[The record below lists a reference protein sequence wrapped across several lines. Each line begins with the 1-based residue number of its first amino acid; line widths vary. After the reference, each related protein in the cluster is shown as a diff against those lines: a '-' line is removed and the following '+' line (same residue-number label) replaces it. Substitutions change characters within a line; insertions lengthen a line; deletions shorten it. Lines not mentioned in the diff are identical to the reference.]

1 MNAIHSH
8 SVRFFLL
15 LSFAV
20 SGAACSASTVR
31 AHDTLDARYDRGDMF
46 ARHVDRAALRDTG
59 AIARR

>member
-20 SGAACSASTVR
+20 SGAACSASTYQ
-31 AHDTLDARYDRGDMF
+31 AHGILDARIERADTF
-46 ARHVDRAALRDTG
+46 ERHVGRTSSTDTG

>member
-20 SGAACSASTVR
+20 SGAACSASTLQTR
-31 AHDTLDARYDRGDMF
+31 DLLDARADRPGAFDRSA
-46 ARHVDRAALRDTG
+46 ARPSFRDTG